1 MSHQQTTE
9 RPPDAET
16 VRQWYE
22 EGWIDDDGL
31 DELLETAI
39 ETYGGEGRREEPDGL
54 ERAAMLQA
62 KAETQRVSAP
72 PEAVE
77 GDVTTA
83 WLQGKT
89 DQEVAPAGSR
99 LTDIRFA
106 IGFLFGVWVML
117 MAFGAFPDAV
127 AGLFGWEIVT
137 ERYDMVPL

>member
-1 MSHQQTTE
+1 MNHQQTTE

-39 ETYGGEGRREEPDGL
+39 ETYGENG
-54 ERAAMLQA
+54 Q
-62 KAETQRVSAP
+62 
-72 PEAVE
+72 PEAVQ

-99 LTDIRFA
+99 LVDIRFA

-117 MAFGAFPDAV
+117 VAFLAFPDAV